1 MPKQLFNTYLHNSI
15 LSVGVYFYEIQT
27 DARFQQFSL
36 LCLLH
41 ILYAQQSQAD
51 FMEMYNVLTPEM
63 EKTEMANETLQLAPK
78 ALSGMKRSLDT
89 I

>member
-1 MPKQLFNTYLHNSI
+1 
-15 LSVGVYFYEIQT
+15 
-27 DARFQQFSL
+27 
-36 LCLLH
+36 
-41 ILYAQQSQAD
+41 
-51 FMEMYNVLTPEM
+51 MEMYNVLTPEM